1 MLDDCTSPFDFDTLL
16 LFSMVALSD
25 RFISPLVHTR
35 ILFFHV
41 SAGPVVCQN
50 SCVLFDNVGSC
61 VHIEST
67 STAAFM

>member
-41 SAGPVVCQN
+41 SAGPVVCQK
-50 SCVLFDNVGSC
+50 
-61 VHIEST
+61 
-67 STAAFM
+67 FMCAV